1 MTLLGPLSAA
11 ALRGRL
17 AALCT
22 GVAMTCALLSS
33 IVHAQATAPQASA
46 PAPTVNVTDPA
57 LEARVKQLSA
67 ELRCL
72 VCQNQSVADSDA
84 PVARDMRDQV
94 RSQLAAGKSDADVK
108 RYMTERFGD
117 FVLYRPPLKATTLA
131 LWIGPFVVMIFGL
144 WFALRRIRARAHDAV
159 CTTLSDADR
168 VRARA
173 MLESGT
179 PRE

>member
-1 MTLLGPLSAA
+1 MRTTALSVVAA
-11 ALRGRL
+11 ITA
-17 AALCT
+17 
-22 GVAMTCALLSS
+22 VVLS
-33 IVHAQATAPQASA
+33 VMNVTNATATEAIVKVA
-46 PAPTVNVTDPA
+46 DPA

-94 RSQLAAGKSDADVK
+94 RTQLAAGKTDAEVK

-117 FVLYRPPLKATTLA
+117 FVLYRPPLKLTTVA

-144 WFALRRIRARAHDAV
+144 WYGLRRIRTRATATV
-159 CTTLSDADR
+159 NATLTDADR
-168 VRARA
+168 ARARELLQSETA
-173 MLESGT
+173 HDK
-179 PRE
+179 